1 MTIYITIFIFV
12 IIIIYFIYQICNTTE
27 TFVSENETTQ
37 SINGIDDSNAINTLA
52 QISKQLMTGGLT
64 VPGDINISGNTT
76 TDGDMIIRG
85 NFGAGSIQ
93 TGGNSFVG
101 GNSTVGGNSFVTG
114 GDLIV
119 RGRNI
124 LAELDRFNKEL
135 DRFNKFL
142 DGAQYFTLE
151 TQMDNGSR
159 HMFMSD
165 AGDGRGQF
173 VILKDKNYTDYPRF
187 NFRIKPAHS

>member
-37 SINGIDDSNAINTLA
+37 SINGIDDKNAINTLA

-76 TDGDMIIRG
+76 TKGNIISSG
-85 NFGAGSIQ
+85 GILVAGS
-93 TGGNSFVG
+93 TTFGGDSIVG
-101 GNSTVGGNSFVTG
+101 GNSYVMGCK
-114 GDLIV
+114 LIV
-119 RGRNI
+119 RDGNLIVQGRNI
-124 LAELDRFNKEL
+124 LAEL

-165 AGDGRGQF
+165 AEDGRGQL
-173 VILKDKNYTDYPRF
+173 VILKDKNYTDHPRF

>member
-76 TDGDMIIRG
+76 TNGNMISSGGIV
-85 NFGAGSIQ
+85 AGS
-93 TGGNSFVG
+93 
-101 GNSTVGGNSFVTG
+101 STVGGNSVVA

-124 LAELDRFNKEL
+124 LAELDRFNK
-135 DRFNKFL
+135 FL
-142 DGAQYFTLE
+142 DGATYFTLE
-151 TQMDNGSR
+151 TQMDGGSR
-159 HMFMSD
+159 HIYMSD
-165 AGDGRGQF
+165 NGDGRGQF
-173 VILKDKNYTDYPRF
+173 VILKDKNSADSNRF
-187 NFRIKPAHS
+187 NFRIKPAHSTTGIMTSNEGGVMW